1 MINFRYHV
9 ISLIAVFL
17 ALAIGVIMGSA
28 VIDRAIVDRLE
39 DQQQGL
45 REDIR
50 EVEETNDALRA
61 QNRELQETA
70 EQLTEEGSQR
80 LLTGTL
86 GDVPVLVVA
95 TRGVEDEGFEALLSL
110 LATSGADRRGT
121 LWLTDRWALDDDDEQ
136 RDLADAVGAPSTMEP
151 DTLRRLALTRLATAL
166 REATAD
172 GADDVVDP
180 AADPTGATGAPEEAS
195 LVVVLRDA
203 GYLDFDAPEGE
214 PAESGPSLPVGTR
227 IVLVSGQRADVVPDT
242 LAVPLAG
249 LLVDDRGEL
258 PPVALLAA
266 EARPTVEEPSEE
278 FVTLL
283 RGDDDIADRLSTV
296 DNIGDFPGRLAAVL
310 ALVDL
315 GEDRVGHFGR
325 GPGAQRLL
333 PAPPETEG

>member
-45 REDIR
+45 RADIS
-50 EVEETNDALRA
+50 EVEETNDALREE
-61 QNRELQETA
+61 NRILQETA
-70 EQLTEEGSQR
+70 DQLTEEGGQR

-86 GDVPVLVVA
+86 GDVPVLVLA

-110 LATSGADRRGT
+110 LSTAGADQRGT
-121 LWLTDRWALDDDDEQ
+121 LWLTDRFELDDEDEQ
-136 RDLADAVGAPSTMEP
+136 RDLAEAVDAPTTMEV
-151 DTLRRLALTRLATAL
+151 DTLRSLALTRLATDL
-166 REATAD
+166 REIVAEGEDA
-172 GADDVVDP
+172 APQPDP
-180 AADPTGATGAPEEAS
+180 GGPEEDVEPS

-203 GYLDFDAPEGE
+203 GFLDFDAPEGE
-214 PAESGPSLPVGTR
+214 PAEPGPDLPFGTR
-227 IVLVSGQRADVVPDT
+227 IVLASGQRADVAPDR
-242 LAVPLAG
+242 LAAPLAG
-249 LLVDDRGEL
+249 LLVDDRGDL
-258 PPVALLAA
+258 PPLALLAV
-266 EARPTVEEPSEE
+266 EARPTLEEPTSE

-283 RGDDDIADRLSTV
+283 RTDDEVAGLLSTV
-296 DNIGDFPGRLAAVL
+296 DNIDDFPGRLAAVL

-315 GEDRVGHFGR
+315 GEGRVGHFGR

-333 PAPPETEG
+333 PAPPETDG